1 MSVMVE
7 NEQRESLRNQATE
20 YKIQAW
26 RLYFGQVGHRYEAE
40 AVKWLV
46 AAGNV
51 SNVNMRQTLRT
62 KTKKIETNQE
72 GNYECKN

>member
-1 MSVMVE
+1 MEIDGS
-7 NEQRESLRNQATE
+7 REFTE
-20 YKIQAW
+20 SEIQAW